1 VKPSPMAMRP
11 WQRAVYR
18 ALRALF
24 EVLCRIVWRM
34 EVDGRDRLPATGPYV
49 IAPVHRSNVDFAVV
63 GAAVPR
69 VVRFMAKDAVWKVR
83 IAGWFVEQMGSF
95 PVNRDQADRA
105 ALRRCEESLAQGD
118 PVVYDIRYHPFQ
130 TSTSDMALG
139 VSTIYPGKV
148 GDEYHMTK
156 GHFHVRMDQPEI
168 YFCVRGTGFL
178 LMESKEGDFQV
189 AEWRPGTITHIPP
202 QYAHRVVNTGPE
214 PLIWVASYH
223 LAAGH
228 DYEPIIARGFAKIV
242 VEKDGQ
248 PVFLP
253 NPRRPNSS

>member
-1 VKPSPMAMRP
+1 MKPSPMAMRP

-34 EVDGRDRLPATGPYV
+34 EVEGRERLPATGPYV

-118 PVVYDIRYHPFQ
+118 PVVMFPEGKRREGDTIEVVLDGPAWVACRNRVPIVPVGLGGTDRAMPIGAKMIRAAKVRVLIGEP
-130 TSTSDMALG
+130 
-139 VSTIYPGKV
+139 IYPDVPLTGRV
-148 GDEYHMTK
+148 
-156 GHFHVRMDQPEI
+156 P
-168 YFCVRGTGFL
+168 RGR
-178 LMESKEGDFQV
+178 V
-189 AEWRPGTITHIPP
+189 AELSEQLRNEV
-202 QYAHRVVNTGPE
+202 QKLYDEVR
-214 PLIWVASYH
+214 
-223 LAAGH
+223 
-228 DYEPIIARGFAKIV
+228 D
-242 VEKDGQ
+242 
-248 PVFLP
+248 
-253 NPRRPNSS
+253 

>member
-1 VKPSPMAMRP
+1 MKPVEINDLPTSVWLDINTGVFEPCVEISRRKVSDLAMMFAD
-11 WQRAVYR
+11 QGAVQQ
-18 ALRALF
+18 L
-24 EVLCRIVWRM
+24 I
-34 EVDGRDRLPATGPYV
+34 
-49 IAPVHRSNVDFAVV
+49 
-63 GAAVPR
+63 
-69 VVRFMAKDAVWKVR
+69 
-83 IAGWFVEQMGSF
+83 
-95 PVNRDQADRA
+95 
-105 ALRRCEESLAQGD
+105 AQGD

>member
-1 VKPSPMAMRP
+1 MKPVEINDLPTSVWLDINTGVFEPCVEISRRKVSDLAMMFAD
-11 WQRAVYR
+11 QEAVQQ
-18 ALRALF
+18 L
-24 EVLCRIVWRM
+24 I
-34 EVDGRDRLPATGPYV
+34 
-49 IAPVHRSNVDFAVV
+49 
-63 GAAVPR
+63 
-69 VVRFMAKDAVWKVR
+69 
-83 IAGWFVEQMGSF
+83 
-95 PVNRDQADRA
+95 
-105 ALRRCEESLAQGD
+105 AQGD

-253 NPRRPNSS
+253 NPRRPNSG

>member
-1 VKPSPMAMRP
+1 MKPVEINDLPTSVWLDIKTGMFEPCVEISRRKVSDLAMMFAD
-11 WQRAVYR
+11 QEAVQQ
-18 ALRALF
+18 L
-24 EVLCRIVWRM
+24 I
-34 EVDGRDRLPATGPYV
+34 
-49 IAPVHRSNVDFAVV
+49 
-63 GAAVPR
+63 
-69 VVRFMAKDAVWKVR
+69 
-83 IAGWFVEQMGSF
+83 
-95 PVNRDQADRA
+95 
-105 ALRRCEESLAQGD
+105 AQGD

>member
-1 VKPSPMAMRP
+1 MNPVEINALPTPVWLDINPGVFEPCVEISRRKVSDLAMMFAD
-11 WQRAVYR
+11 QGAVQQ
-18 ALRALF
+18 L
-24 EVLCRIVWRM
+24 I
-34 EVDGRDRLPATGPYV
+34 
-49 IAPVHRSNVDFAVV
+49 
-63 GAAVPR
+63 
-69 VVRFMAKDAVWKVR
+69 
-83 IAGWFVEQMGSF
+83 
-95 PVNRDQADRA
+95 
-105 ALRRCEESLAQGD
+105 AQGD